1 MGGKGVASEEAKPPA
16 SRHPCDLHPTPPI
29 VPRMADTRRALLRKL
44 ENVEAFPMI
53 ALQALPELRADLDAV
68 EAEALLR
75 ARELGASLEDIAEA
89 LEITRQGVAYKLKA
103 LAGNGVDHEDAHEAE
118 ADEAEAHEAEAVEA
132 IQVAEV
138 VELADDAGQADE
150 AADEVVDI
158 SEPGPETPEDH
169 PETWWPDPKAREA
182 HSEAREPNIDPR
194 VPHTK
199 A

>member
-1 MGGKGVASEEAKPPA
+1 MRSKTPCQQRFLLLASF
-16 SRHPCDLHPTPPI
+16 TPI
-29 VPRMADTRRALLRKL
+29 VPRMADRRALLRKL
-44 ENVEAFPMI
+44 ENVDAFPMI

-89 LEITRQGVAYKLKA
+89 LAITRQGVAYKLKA
-103 LAGNGVDHEDAHEAE
+103 LAGNGDDHEDAEE
-118 ADEAEAHEAEAVEA
+118 TVEAVEA
-132 IQVAEV
+132 EVIEVSEAGEAEV
-138 VELADDAGQADE
+138 DE
-150 AADEVVDI
+150 AIEAIEAIEVAYEADDEVVDI
-158 SEPGPETPEDH
+158 SDPGPETPEDH
-169 PETWWPDPKAREA
+169 PETGWPDPKAREA